1 MSVFSRR
8 EFLDRAAIL
17 AAVAAAPAV
26 AGGAPRPEKIKSKGA
41 NDKLRVAV
49 VGVNGRGMAHLGG
62 FLGKNNV
69 EVAAICDCDTGV
81 TAKAMKLIEDKQGAK
96 PAFFQDVRKLL
107 EDPSI
112 DAVSIATPNHW
123 HVLAAVWA
131 MRAGKDVYVEK
142 PVSHELNEGFVLQ
155 QAAKKYDR
163 ICQVGTQS
171 RSNPGMRQAI
181 QYIHDGKIGK
191 VELAYGTCYK
201 RRKSIGKVA
210 HATMPPKTMDY
221 ALWCGPAPVA
231 PVERAHVHYDWHWIW
246 AYGNGDFGNQG
257 VHEADKARWGLN
269 KNVLPNSVVT
279 VGGRFGYDDDGQTP
293 NTELALYDYG
303 DAKMLFE
310 VRGLE
315 TDAYKGSKVGNIWFG
330 SEGYV
335 VCPSYSSGTA
345 FDRDGKK
352 VASFNGGSDQHHYDN
367 FVRAVRARD
376 AKLLNCDAKQGH
388 LSAALCHLANI
399 SYRVGEARPL
409 AGDIPGF
416 TGSAGEALD
425 RMRAHLKANDVDLTK
440 ATGKVGPLLT
450 VNPETGALTGTTEK
464 LAEANA
470 LLTRDY
476 RKGFDPNEAV

>member
-1 MSVFSRR
+1 MSVFTRR

-17 AAVAAAPAV
+17 AAVAAAGPAL
-26 AGGAPRPEKIKSKGA
+26 AAPRAEKSKAKGA

-49 VGVNGRGMAHLGG
+49 VGVRSRGINHLNGY
-62 FLGKNNV
+62 LGKNNV
-69 EVAAICDCDTGV
+69 EVAAVCDADEGV
-81 TAKAMKLIEDKQGAK
+81 IGKAMELVEKKQGAK
-96 PAFFQDVRKLL
+96 PAFFQDIRKLV

-142 PVSHELNEGFVLQ
+142 PVSHELAEGSLLVK
-155 QAAKKYDR
+155 AAQKYDK

-171 RSNPGMRQAI
+171 RSNPGMIEAI
-181 QYIHDGKIGK
+181 KYIHDGKIGK
-191 VELAYGTCYK
+191 VDLAYGTCYK
-201 RRKSIGKVA
+201 RRKSIGKV
-210 HATMPPKTMDY
+210 TKPTQPPKSMDY
-221 ALWCGPAPVA
+221 GLWSGPAQIL
-231 PVERAHVHYDWHWIW
+231 PVERAMLHYDWHWVW

-269 KNVLPNSVVT
+269 RDTLPRSVVT

-303 DAKMLFE
+303 DAQMLFE

-315 TDAYKGSKVGNIWFG
+315 TGDYKGAKVGNIWFG

-335 VCPSYSSGTA
+335 VCPSYSGGKA
-345 FDRDGKK
+345 FDRDGNE
-352 VASFNGGSDQHHYDN
+352 VAKFNGGTDQHHFDN

-399 SYRVGEARPL
+399 SYRVGAARPL
-409 AGDIPGF
+409 AGEVAGF
-416 TGSAGEALD
+416 DGPAGDALD
-425 RMRAHLKANDVDLTK
+425 RMRAHLKANGVDVAK
-440 ATGKVGPLLT
+440 AVGKVGPKLAFD
-450 VNPETGALTGTTEK
+450 PEAEAFTGGSEK

-470 LLTRDY
+470 LLRRDY
-476 RKGFDPNEAV
+476 RKGFDPTEAV